1 MTDPYASIPLPGL
14 TRLLGAGRPATGT
27 PIEAIR
33 QRLNAVNGPQWVT
46 AVLLKSPN
54 GAPGDARSCLLGPS
68 ITPDERSAIH
78 QAAKQLV
85 ATASDSAEVD
95 RGRLW
100 YVLAIA
106 AGVLRDNRI
115 LTSQPAQTI
124 TAALLDLA
132 PDMPEPWNELLAQ
145 AAIEVDRCD

>member
-14 TRLLGAGRPATGT
+14 TRLLSAGRPTTGT

-33 QRLNAVNGPQWVT
+33 QRLNAADGQEWVA
-46 AVLLKSPN
+46 AVLHKSPN
-54 GAPGDARSCLLGPS
+54 GVAGEAYACLLEAS
-68 ITPDERSAIH
+68 ITAHQRSAIH

-85 ATASDSAEVD
+85 ATASENAEVD

-106 AGVLRDNRI
+106 AGILRDKRI
-115 LTSQPAQTI
+115 LTSQPAETI

>member
-1 MTDPYASIPLPGL
+1 MTDPHESIPLPGL
-14 TRLLGAGRPATGT
+14 TRLLNAGRPSTGT
-27 PIEAIR
+27 PIDAMR
-33 QRLNAVNGPQWVT
+33 QRLCSADGDRWVQ
-46 AVLLKSPN
+46 ASLLQSPC
-54 GAPGDARSCLLGPS
+54 GTPGDARSCLLGTSASPS
-68 ITPDERSAIH
+68 SRAAIH

-85 ATASDSAEVD
+85 ATAGDPAEVD

-106 AGVLRDNRI
+106 AGVLRDRTR
-115 LTSQPAQTI
+115 LTSQPPETI

-145 AAIEVDRCD
+145 AAMEVDRCD

>member
-33 QRLNAVNGPQWVT
+33 QRLNAANGQQWVA
-46 AVLLKSPN
+46 AVLLQSPN
-54 GAPGDARSCLLGPS
+54 GVPGDARSCLLQPS
-68 ITPDERSAIH
+68 VTPDQRSAIH

-85 ATASDSAEVD
+85 ATASDCAEVD

-106 AGVLRDNRI
+106 AGILRDNRI
-115 LTSQPAQTI
+115 LTSQPVQTI